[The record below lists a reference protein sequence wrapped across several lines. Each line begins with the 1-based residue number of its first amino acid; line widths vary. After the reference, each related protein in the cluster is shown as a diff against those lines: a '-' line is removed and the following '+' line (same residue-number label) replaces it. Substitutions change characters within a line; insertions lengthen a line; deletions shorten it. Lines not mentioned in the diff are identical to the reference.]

1 MATFPQLQS
10 GAVAQYPSTRHI
22 SFSTFITPFVDGSE
36 QRFRDFPASVQ
47 RWTIR
52 LDRLTAAE
60 LDAVESFFDSQSGEF
75 SSFTFVDPWD
85 ETEYPDCSF
94 EGPALSTVLRGETH
108 GAATFT
114 IRNNQA

>member
-1 MATFPQLQS
+1 MATFPHLQS

-36 QRFRDFPASVQ
+36 QRFRDFPAPVQ

-52 LDRLTAAE
+52 LDLLTAAE
-60 LDAVESFFDSQSGEF
+60 LNAIESFFEAQSGEF
-75 SSFTFVDPWD
+75 SSFAFIDPWD
-85 ETEYPDCSF
+85 ETEYPNCSF
-94 EGPALSTVLRGETH
+94 EGQTLSTVLRAETH
-108 GAATFT
+108 GAATLT